1 MKLRK
6 PLGLKEDLVFVF
18 LALLVI
24 AVVIPP
30 EGGPFGK

>member
-6 PLGLKEDLVFVF
+6 PSGLKEDMVLVF

-24 AVVIPP
+24 AVVMAL
-30 EGGPFGK
+30 

>member
-6 PLGLKEDLVFVF
+6 PSGLKEDLVFVF

-24 AVVIPP
+24 AVVMAL
-30 EGGPFGK
+30 